1 MASSSPPPGP
11 SHPPRRMP
19 TPRARKVED
28 FSFGPWTITAV
39 KSHIMP
45 SDDMEKLASQLDIP
59 QLPEML
65 FGQNVLRIKHSGGFG
80 IEFNAVDHM
89 KLVDNKHDLMKV
101 AVSEAW
107 REARA
112 GSEHIHEVIK
122 PFDWT
127 FTSNY
132 KGTLLKDSVPL
143 QVEETIELID
153 IEKLK
158 QRERIVYFEEVVLFE
173 DELADNGCSTLSVKI
188 RVMPTSFFLLMRFFL
203 RVDNVI
209 IRVHDTR
216 LYHEA
221 DKDYFLREFSS
232 KENNINDLV
241 KRGVPPRLLH
251 DPNEIVSRLDSREM
265 VIHKLKFPQV
275 QTTNTDDPQKTHADH
290 QKTNTD
296 PQADSQKTDT
306 TDCDSAEK

>member
-1 MASSSPPPGP
+1 MASSSPPPDP
-11 SHPPRRMP
+11 QTSHPPRRMP

-45 SDDMEKLASQLDIP
+45 SDDMDKLASQLDIP

-80 IEFNAVDHM
+80 IEFNALDHM

-107 REARA
+107 RQARS

-132 KGTLLKDSVPL
+132 KGTLLQDSVPM
-143 QVEETIELID
+143 QVEETTELID

-221 DKDYFLREFSS
+221 DKDYFLREYSA

-241 KRGVPPRLLH
+241 KRGVPPRLLQ
-251 DPNEIVSRLDSREM
+251 DPNEIVSRLDSKEM
-265 VIHKLKFPQV
+265 VIHKLKFPDV
-275 QTTNTDDPQKTHADH
+275 QTTNTDGQTDSQVQQT
-290 QKTNTD
+290 TNTD
-296 PQADSQKTDT
+296 SKI
-306 TDCDSAEK
+306 TDCTDSDAAEK